1 MATERKQATIIRN
14 VADIEEERGVCGFR
28 RKLVTGADTPAAYAS
43 HLIIDNSREHYHK
56 IMTEYYFVIRGEGE
70 IFLDGESHPIKTGD
84 IVVIPP
90 LVRHTSKGELEV
102 LIFGTPA
109 LEAEDIYFDD

>member
-1 MATERKQATIIRN
+1 MATERKPATIIRN
-14 VADIEEERGVCGFR
+14 VSDIEEERGVCGFR
-28 RKLVTGADTPAAYAS
+28 RTLISSKDTPVAYVS

-56 IMTEYYFVIRGEGE
+56 IMTEYYYVINGSGE

-90 LVRHTSKGELEV
+90 LVRHTSKGDLEV
-102 LIFGTPA
+102 LIFGAPA
-109 LEAEDIYFDD
+109 LEADDIYFD